1 MTWLSNV
8 WMSGRR
14 KSLTTK
20 RSLDFRWRHVLEPT
34 LISCTEFSSGPSRC
48 SPSRRACGLGGRVKR
63 RCQQYLFLRLFR
75 YRSEEHTS
83 ELQSLAYLVC
93 RLLLEKKNSA
103 INQLAASVEL

>member
-63 RCQQYLFLRLFR
+63 RSQLYLFLRLFR
-75 YRSEEHTS
+75 YGGEGGIPTHACYVSLPS
-83 ELQSLAYLVC
+83 VAIGKQQFLKDLQDY
-93 RLLLEKKNSA
+93 EK
-103 INQLAASVEL
+103 